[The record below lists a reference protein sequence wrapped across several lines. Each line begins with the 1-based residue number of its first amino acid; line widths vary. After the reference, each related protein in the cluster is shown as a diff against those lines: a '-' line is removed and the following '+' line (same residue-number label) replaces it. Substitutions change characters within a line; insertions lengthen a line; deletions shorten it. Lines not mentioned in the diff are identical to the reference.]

1 MGNYIGETIGDD
13 EGKYI
18 GCFLIG
24 TTKQTHCNCLFCL
37 LSANHPFNPL
47 CNLFY

>member
-18 GCFLIG
+18 GCFSHWHNK
-24 TTKQTHCNCLFCL
+24 TNTQ
-37 LSANHPFNPL
+37 
-47 CNLFY
+47 